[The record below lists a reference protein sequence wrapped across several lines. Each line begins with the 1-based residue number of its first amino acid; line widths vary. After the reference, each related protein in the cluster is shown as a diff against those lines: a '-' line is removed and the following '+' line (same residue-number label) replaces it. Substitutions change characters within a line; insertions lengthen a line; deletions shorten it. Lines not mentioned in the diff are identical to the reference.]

1 MKTKAGDPAYYW
13 TDDVVIMG
21 QGTPTIKGKEAFLK
35 MFLPLT
41 KNPGFKMTWDKEPS
55 EIDGSADGQMAYHFA
70 KNQVTITDSTGAV
83 KNGTNQVL

>member
-1 MKTKAGDPAYYW
+1 
-13 TDDVVIMG
+13 MG

-55 EIDGSADGQMAYHFA
+55 EIDVSADGQMAYLFA